1 MTEAA
6 PKKSDAVRFRLTLA
20 LLLSVCAIV
29 VAMFVVEWWPLSK
42 RRQLASEIEKA
53 GGRISYREDQQEQTK
68 QVGVIRKL
76 LQLSLGFEYF
86 AEVDAVS
93 LTPRSVVDAQKI
105 LAVPNLRSL
114 QLRGQTVT
122 DEFLLKLNG
131 LKELNELSLENVKL
145 DDAKEALQQHPR
157 LVALRLT
164 QCSLSTPFL
173 NAIRGIKDLS
183 TLTIEQCTVDQDGWE
198 ALHGAQSNLDLNI
211 SEQALSEVD
220 IVALHAA
227 NPGWRIHF
235 ATPKA
240 SSDTVMGVRN
250 VLPSVNELPKT
261 TYLKLHGPNV
271 TDATLA
277 AIKSASELTGL
288 ELVGCQITDNGMQ
301 LLQQFPKL
309 TSLSI
314 YDIPISDNGIRV
326 VQYLPNLAHLSIL
339 DAPITDQ
346 GVQHFAALAKLEFL
360 QLERT
365 RIAGTT
371 LGELSP
377 TVKNLGLHTSEVTDP
392 GVASISQ
399 LSALESLSLGS
410 QRITDACIKDLAKM
424 KSLKLVEFYQ
434 SPLSATA
441 LDRLKAAIPG
451 CTVNA
456 Y

>member
-6 PKKSDAVRFRLTLA
+6 PKKSEALRFRLTLA

-53 GGRISYREDQQEQTK
+53 GGRIGYREDQYEQTK
-68 QVGVIRKL
+68 QVGFIRSL

-105 LAVPNLRSL
+105 LAFPNLRSL
-114 QLRGQTVT
+114 ELRGQMVT
-122 DEFLLKLNG
+122 DEFLVELND

-157 LVALRLT
+157 LVTLRLT
-164 QCSLSTPFL
+164 QCSLSTPLL
-173 NAIRGIKDLS
+173 NTIRRIKDLS
-183 TLTIEQCTVDQDGWE
+183 ALTIEQCTVDQDGWE

-211 SEQALSEVD
+211 SEQALSESD

-240 SSDTVMGVRN
+240 SSDTVLGDRN
-250 VLPSVNELPKT
+250 VLPSVNDLPKT
-261 TYLKLHGPNV
+261 ESLRFSGSSV
-271 TDATLA
+271 TDVTLA
-277 AIKSASELTGL
+277 AVRSASELTGL
-288 ELVGCQITDNGMQ
+288 ELVGCQISDNGMQ
-301 LLQQFPKL
+301 MLQQFPKL
-309 TSLSI
+309 KSLSI
-314 YDIPISDNGIRV
+314 SNIPISDNGIQV
-326 VQYLPNLAHLSIL
+326 VQYLPNLAHVSIL

-346 GVQHFAALAKLEFL
+346 GAQQFAGLSNLESL
-360 QLERT
+360 HLDKT
-365 RIAGTT
+365 RVEGTT
-371 LGELSP
+371 LGQLSSS
-377 TVKNLGLHTSEVTDP
+377 VKNLGIFRSEVTDA

-399 LSALESLSLGS
+399 LSALEVLSLGS
-410 QRITDACIKDLAKM
+410 QRITDACIKDLAKI
-424 KSLKLVEFYQ
+424 KTLKIVEFYQ
-434 SPLSATA
+434 TPVSSTA
-441 LDRLKAAIPG
+441 RDRLQAAIPG
-451 CTVNA
+451 CTVSA